1 MSESTTNQDHNSNEI
16 DIRDIILPLWK
27 SRIQILTFAI
37 FCGILGGIVGFL
49 TPATYTASSTFL
61 PQTSQTGGGL
71 SGSLGGLASLAGINL
86 STGLGGGGEIPPTMY
101 AKVLGSEPF
110 RKRVLDEKIWVDG
123 DTTSYRDYLKSR
135 PSTSFGLGTIKDYTI
150 GLPGKILGL
159 TGRVLGALAGDKK
172 EAEANVVVGGGLQ
185 ALPNDEYALQSAV
198 SGKVKI
204 DTDKKEGVVTIT
216 VVETDPIVAA
226 EVVKVTEEVLQAWII
241 EHKIKNTKAQ
251 YDFIERQF
259 KAKEKEFFS
268 IQEQLANY
276 TDRNQNVLSASYL
289 TRLDRLQAEF
299 DLVNTVYSEL
309 AKQKE
314 QAAIQLSKDT
324 PTFSVLDPVKVPKEK
339 TGPKKSLYVIGAFF
353 AGLIFSAGWFLARNP
368 LQDFIKGMQVES

>member
-1 MSESTTNQDHNSNEI
+1 
-16 DIRDIILPLWK
+16 
-27 SRIQILTFAI
+27 
-37 FCGILGGIVGFL
+37 
-49 TPATYTASSTFL
+49 
-61 PQTSQTGGGL
+61 
-71 SGSLGGLASLAGINL
+71 
-86 STGLGGGGEIPPTMY
+86 MY

-135 PSTSFGLGTIKDYTI
+135 PSTSFGLGIIKDYTI
-150 GLPGKILGL
+150 GLPGRI
-159 TGRVLGALAGDKK
+159 LGALAGDKN
-172 EAEANVVVGGGLQ
+172 EAEANLVGGGLQ

-216 VVETDPIVAA
+216 VVEVDPIVAA
-226 EVVKVTEEVLQAWII
+226 EVAKVTEEVLQEWII

-276 TDRNQNVLSASYL
+276 TDRNQTVLSASYL

-339 TGPKKSLYVIGAFF
+339 SGPKKSNYIFGAFF
-353 AGLIFSAGWFLARNP
+353 IGFIAAAAWSMGRKPILELLKGL
-368 LQDFIKGMQVES
+368 QETIKS